1 MTDTAAAQPDLT
13 HGPILHKLLKL
24 ALPIMGA
31 QAIQMLYNLTDMFF
45 VGRLGAAEVAA
56 TGAAGLYMWLS
67 VAFMLV
73 GSVGASIGISQ
84 SIGAGDEK
92 RAKAFAQD
100 ALSLSI
106 GLGVLFGLALFLYPR
121 QLLALFDFRE
131 EAVLEYAVQ
140 YMTIIAVFIPVTYVS
155 STLTSVF
162 NASGRSKIPMYLNL
176 SGLLLSVIL
185 NPLFIFTFG
194 LGVRGAAITT
204 VISQSMV
211 CALLIRAVKAH
222 KQRPFAS
229 FPLFRVPKR
238 AIIFQI
244 LKWTWIICAE
254 SALFTFLVMITSRR
268 EAYFGA
274 DALAISRVGSQI
286 ESLTWLVG
294 GAFGS
299 ALTAFIGQNFG
310 AGAHERIRK
319 TFRLSTVLMTGYGA
333 CVALILALCGERLFS
348 LFIADRPDL
357 AARSAAY
364 MLIIA
369 FAQIPMCLECAA
381 ASTFRGKGRTW
392 PASIVNITGN
402 VLRVPMAYI
411 LSMSVAEAAV
421 IIDTVSGASVNM
433 LGANISFEF
442 MRLPLSALSAAAS
455 LNLGLSGVWIAI
467 TISCWIKGAW
477 SYAWYAVS
485 NRAGRA

>member
-1 MTDTAAAQPDLT
+1 MTKAAAAQPELT
-13 HGPILHKLLKL
+13 HGPILKKLLNL

-31 QAIQMLYNLTDMFF
+31 QAIQMLYNLTDMFY
-45 VGRLGAAEVAA
+45 VGRLGAEEIAA

-67 VAFMLV
+67 VALMLV

-92 RAKAFAQD
+92 RAKTFAQN
-100 ALSLSI
+100 ALSLSV
-106 GLGVLFGLALFLYPR
+106 GLGILFGLVLFIYPR
-121 QLLALFDFRE
+121 QLLALFNFRE
-131 EAVLEYAVQ
+131 ENVVELAVQ
-140 YMTIIAVFIPVTYVS
+140 YLTVIAVFIPVTYVS
-155 STLTSVF
+155 ATLTSVF
-162 NASGRSKIPMYLNL
+162 NASGRSKVPMYINLIGMMLNI
-176 SGLLLSVIL
+176 IL
-185 NPLFIFTFG
+185 DPLFIFTFG
-194 LGVRGAAITT
+194 LGVRGAAIAT
-204 VISQSMV
+204 VISQSLV
-211 CALLIRAVKAH
+211 CSLLIWAVKAH

-229 FPLFRVPKR
+229 FPLVRPPCRGV
-238 AIIFQI
+238 ITQI

-310 AGAHERIRK
+310 AGEHERIRK
-319 TFRLSTVLMTGYGA
+319 TFRLSTFLMIGYGS
-333 CVALILALCGERLFS
+333 CVALLLALGGERLFS
-348 LFIADRPDL
+348 LFIENRPDL
-357 AARSAAY
+357 SARSASY

-369 FAQIPMCLECAA
+369 FAQIPMCLEGAA

-402 VLRVPMAYI
+402 ALRVPMAYV
-411 LSMSVAEAAV
+411 LSMSAAEAIV
-421 IIDTVSGASVNM
+421 IIDTVSGASVNI
-433 LGANISFEF
+433 LGAAISFGF
-442 MRLPLSALSAAAS
+442 LRAPLSALSAAAS

-485 NRAGRA
+485 NRAVRE